1 MGDRELTR
9 GEYRADIGGR
19 SVRLTVSFRG
29 PEARI
34 QIDGTV
40 AQQYSPWQVR
50 DQSDEMGLQAEHKG
64 RDPSVARTKLVEAS
78 HIQHTG

>member
-9 GEYRADIGGR
+9 RECRADIEGR
-19 SVRLTVSFRG
+19 SVKLTVSFRG

-34 QIDGTV
+34 QIEGTV
-40 AQQYSPWQVR
+40 VQQYSPWPVR
-50 DQSDEMGLQAEHKG
+50 DQSDEMGLQAEHEG
-64 RDPSVARTKLVEAS
+64 RDPSLARMKPVEAS